1 MTDPETML
9 AWLDRRINSVTM
21 WLSDHGRRSKKPRP
35 EELIL
40 IKEEDL
46 AMFEEIKR
54 AYSRALDNRRASA

>member
-1 MTDPETML
+1 MTEPTEMI

-21 WLSDHGRRSKKPRP
+21 WLSDHGRTSKKPRT
-35 EELIL
+35 EHEIL

>member
-1 MTDPETML
+1 MTEPADMI

-21 WLSDHGRRSKKPRP
+21 WLRDHGRTSKKPRP

-46 AMFEEIKR
+46 AMFEEIKIAYLR
-54 AYSRALDNRRASA
+54 AVENRKASA

>member
-1 MTDPETML
+1 MTDPAVMI

-21 WLSDHGRRSKKPRP
+21 WLADHGRTSKKPRP
-35 EELIL
+35 EDIIL

-54 AYSRALDNRRASA
+54 AYSRALDNRKASA